1 MHNSTQPLDI
11 YVVVHK
17 KSWEDFS
24 EVVGTVCKKY
34 RQSVA
39 DKEVEQCSDSKMVT
53 RPSAILIIIIETD
66 NKPSDILR
74 LIGDFHTLRY
84 ENETVYCIY
93 WNCSRWKEEAI

>member
-11 YVVVHK
+11 YVMVHK

-24 EVVGTVCKKY
+24 EVVGTICKKY

-39 DKEVEQCSDSKMVT
+39 DKEMEQCSDSKMVT
-53 RPSAILIIIIETD
+53 RHSDKTD

-74 LIGDFHTLRY
+74 LMQSYGYR
-84 ENETVYCIY
+84 
-93 WNCSRWKEEAI
+93 